1 MKAIKFEKDY
11 HENERVIS
19 CTLSNRTCTAT
30 PQKTHTKT
38 SDGYQVIIKRYLSI
52 QLSNYCNHNG
62 VLLFD
67 IFGYCTRFQLLF
79 FLW

>member
-1 MKAIKFEKDY
+1 MKT
-11 HENERVIS
+11 NESLVVRCPIGHAQYFIMLRLKRL
-19 CTLSNRTCTAT
+19 T
-30 PQKTHTKT
+30 QKT

-67 IFGYCTRFQLLF
+67 IFGYCTRFQFLF